1 MSNFTAI
8 DPAQLT
14 TVNGGVSGEA
24 TIKTPVG
31 SGSLKLDTATP
42 ANPQA
47 KDPNA
52 YLRCLDLVGKQ
63 AGVMES
69 ADNVAKRQQQLCGP
83 LLGQ

>member
-1 MSNFTAI
+1 MSNFATI
-8 DPAQLT
+8 DPSALT
-14 TVNGGVSGEA
+14 AVSGGASGEA

-31 SGSLKLDTATP
+31 SGTLKVDTATP

-47 KDPNA
+47 KDPSA

-63 AGVMES
+63 AGMMES
-69 ADNVAKRQQQLCGP
+69 ADNVAARQQKLCGP